1 MSPNNHFLVPI
12 LDALARYAPLP
23 LVKTLVGTGASR
35 TCISLTYQAFA
46 DDLNKAGP
54 TYLASMFWAQTLSTI
69 GVNSGDVVGLWI
81 TGESYSDLVHLYALS
96 RAGFVP
102 QIFSQKFSVQGLG
115 VIRDLLSAC
124 DGKALVHDPSFESAV
139 QELGLPAF
147 VTPALDALV
156 IPEAEMIP
164 LLPPVEPTDTAMIFH
179 TSGTTSGKPKPIP
192 ESHRW
197 FRFQTEQWRGLC
209 QGSSE
214 SQNLFNNIGS
224 FGHVGS
230 ATMINHLS
238 GSGQCMVQLSRS
250 GFDRDTLLDL
260 IRLAGLNNLLLYAPW
275 FSKLLLMART
285 DTEVL
290 AALRGM
296 RQIAYT
302 GASLNPED
310 EAWIIEQ
317 GIPATVLYATTEI
330 ALCLVSDLKDLK
342 TLPAMRVIPCVQCEF
357 IPTKSLEIRELAGNV
372 QGRASG
378 GQLYDFFIPASA
390 PNCPHPSIRNRP
402 DGHIS
407 GDLFEEVQKGYY
419 AFRGRNDDWIRTGPG
434 LSFCDTKSIED
445 NCMLTCADLVHNCVA
460 VGHYRPAVVLFI
472 EPALSLPGET
482 DIAAFKAEILK
493 QTEAFNSRLFQHER
507 ITDSNFIVVVPPGSL
522 PRTTEKGNIRR
533 KAVEDDY
540 AAVLQEIYTIK
551 S

>member
-1 MSPNNHFLVPI
+1 
-12 LDALARYAPLP
+12 
-23 LVKTLVGTGASR
+23 
-35 TCISLTYQAFA
+35 
-46 DDLNKAGP
+46 
-54 TYLASMFWAQTLSTI
+54 
-69 GVNSGDVVGLWI
+69 
-81 TGESYSDLVHLYALS
+81 
-96 RAGFVP
+96 
-102 QIFSQKFSVQGLG
+102 
-115 VIRDLLSAC
+115 
-124 DGKALVHDPSFESAV
+124 
-139 QELGLPAF
+139 
-147 VTPALDALV
+147 
-156 IPEAEMIP
+156 
-164 LLPPVEPTDTAMIFH
+164 MIFH

-197 FRFQTEQWRGLC
+197 FRFETEQWRGLC

-214 SQNLFNNIGS
+214 SQNLFNNIVS
-224 FGHVGS
+224 FGHVDS
-230 ATMINHLS
+230 AMMINHLS
-238 GSGQCMVQLSRS
+238 GSGQCMVQLPRS

-260 IRLAGLNNLLLYAPW
+260 IRLAGLNNLLLYASW

-290 AALRGM
+290 AALRGV

-357 IPTKSLEIRELAGNV
+357 ILTKSLEIRELAGNV

-390 PNCPHPSIRNRP
+390 PNCPHPSMRNRP

-445 NCMLTCADLVHNCVA
+445 NC
-460 VGHYRPAVVLFI
+460 
-472 EPALSLPGET
+472 
-482 DIAAFKAEILK
+482 
-493 QTEAFNSRLFQHER
+493 
-507 ITDSNFIVVVPPGSL
+507 
-522 PRTTEKGNIRR
+522 
-533 KAVEDDY
+533 
-540 AAVLQEIYTIK
+540 
-551 S
+551 